1 MLTVLFPM
9 HTEGAGKIRVSCSLR
24 QSGQEIEAATY
35 KVCFTTRG
43 LLCYLDFG
51 H

>member
-9 HTEGAGKIRVSCSLR
+9 HTEGAGKIRVSAATLDSLVKV
-24 QSGQEIEAATY
+24 EAATY